1 MTITAIRV
9 GGYMVERFANRR
21 VAVMTGSTIIDNPL
35 MIKVGVRKR
44 GRGMAHRAVLTG
56 RNVRRIDLGVF
67 ACGIRTVMTG
77 SAVGDDAIVVEHR
90 RREGPAG
97 YVADSTVFAGRNMIR
112 NGIFAGCIDPIVAGV
127 ASAAEHFGSS
137 VIDKRFGKAAGVV
150 TDRAITGG
158 VLMHR
163 YICHCQRAE
172 DNVSRITVVTGS
184 TVPGDTDMI
193 KRGRSK
199 AAVDM
204 ADTKVLQGW
213 QVIGGLEQFRT
224 VREKLILVTAAALL
238 GGWNVIADLR
248 RGDTCRMTDCA
259 VIRIYPDMAEDDAR
273 QAVETAFGG
282 QGVCGHSCGFAV
294 VASCRSAAL
303 ASGFDENVQLK
314 PSGSAELVTD
324 LLPSRLAVSPTRRRI
339 MGPVLATTLVKP
351 SADGFSPDAGSV
363 VGFWPKG
370 DSEPPDPPQA
380 EIPKTSENTNKLF
393 VRN

>member
-1 MTITAIRV
+1 MISWIVTGCRV
-9 GGYMVERFANRR
+9 GVIDSRPTLSR
-21 VAVMTGSTIIDNPL
+21 VAVDTLRVSDEVVVATLRLAADRNHTIMAGFAAIIDAL
-35 MIKVGVRKR
+35 MIEGASGK
-44 GRGMAHRAVLTG
+44 GR
-56 RNVRRIDLGVF
+56 
-67 ACGIRTVMTG
+67 CGI
-77 SAVGDDAIVVEHR
+77 
-90 RREGPAG
+90 
-97 YVADSTVFAGRNMIR
+97 
-112 NGIFAGCIDPIVAGV
+112 
-127 ASAAEHFGSS
+127 AE
-137 VIDKRFGKAAGVV
+137 
-150 TDRAITGG
+150 RAISG
-158 VLMHR
+158 
-163 YICHCQRAE
+163 YC
-172 DNVSRITVVTGS
+172 
-184 TVPGDTDMI
+184 DMS
-193 KRGRSK
+193 KRRRSK

-204 ADTKVLQGW
+204 ADTTVLPGW

-370 DSEPPDPPQA
+370 DSDPPDPPQA